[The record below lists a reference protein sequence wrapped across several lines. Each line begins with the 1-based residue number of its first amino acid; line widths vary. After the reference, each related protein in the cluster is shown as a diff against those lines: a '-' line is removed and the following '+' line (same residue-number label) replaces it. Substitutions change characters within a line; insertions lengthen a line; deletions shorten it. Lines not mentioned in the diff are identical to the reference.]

1 MTPPVTAAYRGQR
14 RLYWRWT
21 APGIIFLKEGQVTVT
36 LRSGVGFFIWDEC
49 LLHFLK
55 VGGNYQVKL
64 KTASECREVGPCL
77 LNWRGREDWQ
87 EHELQR
93 AREKGLDLKDFPGL
107 PSMCLVSEGMRF
119 TPAPLSSPSS
129 LSESTAAE
137 CVLAAWEESALL
149 RNYKQEE
156 THIHHS
162 QTHTHARRCNNGRFL
177 QARVTVTLRV
187 AGFWALEKE
196 PRSYSTPNRHSEDF
210 FLRTAFIF
218 LHPFPPRHL
227 SGAAVARRFAASQ
240 CKTSRF
246 NQISDL
252 YLLAEPEQLKTLKS
266 GFSGCCSGITSS
278 GLTHRSPFWLVWCL

>member
-1 MTPPVTAAYRGQR
+1 MTPPVTAAYRWQR

-64 KTASECREVGPCL
+64 KTVSECREVGPCL

-129 LSESTAAE
+129 LSESSVCSQHGKKVRSWETTNRKRHTSITAKRTLT
-137 CVLAAWEESALL
+137 LAAVTMAASCRLGSQLRCESPVFERSRRSQGLTQHPIVTQRTFSWELL
-149 RNYKQEE
+149 SYFC
-156 THIHHS
+156 T
-162 QTHTHARRCNNGRFL
+162 RFL
-177 QARVTVTLRV
+177 LV
-187 AGFWALEKE
+187 
-196 PRSYSTPNRHSEDF
+196 
-210 FLRTAFIF
+210 IF
-218 LHPFPPRHL
+218 QERL
-227 SGAAVARRFAASQ
+227 
-240 CKTSRF
+240 
-246 NQISDL
+246 
-252 YLLAEPEQLKTLKS
+252 
-266 GFSGCCSGITSS
+266 
-278 GLTHRSPFWLVWCL
+278 